1 MPMTGLALP
10 VIAGIV
16 LLSGGAE
23 TSAIRSVSVSSGE
36 SRMIGSATAISVSR
50 ASARMSWRG
59 AGPPSPP

>member
-23 TSAIRSVSVSSGE
+23 TSAGRDWKT
-36 SRMIGSATAISVSR
+36 GSD
-50 ASARMSWRG
+50 MSTLTQSFFHL
-59 AGPPSPP
+59 AKST